1 MRDTTQ
7 NAKALTGTRQTVH
20 QIVFEADTPSGKLFD
35 ILLLIAILAS
45 VIVLMLES
53 VESINVGYKDLLVA
67 AELTFTGLFTIEYIV
82 RLWVVRKRLKY
93 ALSFF
98 GVVDLLSILPTYVWL
113 ICGGAKELAV
123 IRSFRLLRAF
133 RVFKLA
139 HLVSGADD
147 LRKALGASV
156 PKIIV
161 FLTTVAIMVVIFGTT
176 MYLIEHNSDS
186 GFTSIPVS
194 VYWAVV
200 TVTTVGY
207 GDVAPAT
214 PLGKGIAAIMMVMG
228 YALIVV
234 PTGVITAELTKVR
247 RVAVNTQHCPHC
259 SADDHKNG
267 AKFCHACGCEL
278 NPQ

>member
-1 MRDTTQ
+1 MQKVPENPKPLMGARH
-7 NAKALTGTRQTVH
+7 AVH
-20 QIVFEADTPSGKLFD
+20 QIVFEADTPAGKLFD
-35 ILLLIAILAS
+35 ILLLVAILAS

-53 VESINVGYKDLLVA
+53 VESINVGYKSLLVA
-67 AELTFTGLFTIEYIV
+67 AELTFTGLFTIEYMV

-98 GVVDLLSILPTYVWL
+98 GIVDLLSILPTYVWL
-113 ICGGAKELAV
+113 FYGGAKELAV

-139 HLVSGADD
+139 HLISGADD
-147 LRKALGASV
+147 LRKALKASV

-176 MYLIEHNSDS
+176 MYLIEHGSDS

-214 PLGKGIAAIMMVMG
+214 PLGKGVAAIMMVMG

-234 PTGVITAELTKVR
+234 PTGVITAELSRVR
-247 RVAVNTQHCPHC
+247 RVSVNSRHCPHC
-259 SADDHKNG
+259 SADDHNDG
-267 AKFCHACGCEL
+267 AKFCHECGCEL
-278 NPQ
+278 NHQ